1 MDNIGFLTKSIE
13 ISEIQSNGNIL
24 AKFCL
29 CDFSVNGNGVRLNRD
44 TVETWMSSLV
54 NQPLVGRIGYAG
66 DFTGHNMRTATITC
80 ADGEKRKTVVF
91 DTEAIGTFTDVA
103 IETVD
108 DVDYIVGSAEIWS
121 RYPMVCELIKKRAAE
136 GTLHTSWEIS
146 VAESHRD
153 GNVKV
158 IDSGCFTALCVL
170 GKNVRPAYE
179 SSRMMEVA
187 ESFEDTEFSEA
198 LSMDISNESNK
209 EVTKMDENEKLASAV
224 EPETQDAPVVSEAGN
239 PEEDKKAK
247 PTGDENVDDP
257 APTDEQE
264 DEKDDKTETSSLTVR
279 DLRYKLE
286 CMLRNNGKD
295 GYIDFMF
302 PEDHTFLLKP
312 YGCASG
318 ELEYEQYGYTVDGDA
333 ITLGDPVKVKLVA
346 TPIAMSNAI
355 AEKTNAL
362 VEASTKI
369 SDLETQLTELS
380 VYKEAAKK
388 AAAEKAAAEK
398 LEKEN
403 ALKEYATKSG
413 LITEQECSE
422 DEAIKTMISEL
433 NENGIKELI
442 ADRLIA
448 SLAEKSQEKEIEVSS
463 KNKPEENVACM
474 NLYDGK
480 SDNVE
485 CDLVS
490 TYINKKN

>member
-29 CDFSVNGNGVRLNRD
+29 CDFSVNGNGVQLNRD

-146 VAESHRD
+146 VAEYHRD
-153 GNVKV
+153 GEVKV
-158 IDSGCFTALCVL
+158 IDDGCFTALCVL
-170 GKNVRPAYE
+170 GKNVQPAYE
-179 SSRMMEVA
+179 SSRMLEVA

-209 EVTKMDENEKLASAV
+209 EVIRMDENEKLASAV
-224 EPETQDAPVVSEAGN
+224 DPETQDAPVVSEAGN

-264 DEKDDKTETSSLTVR
+264 DKKDDKTETSSLTMR
-279 DLRYKLE
+279 DLRHKLE
-286 CMLRNNGKD
+286 ITVCNRD
-295 GYIDFMF
+295 GAGHIDFLF
-302 PEDHTFLLKP
+302 PEDHTFLYKK
-312 YGCASG
+312 YENNGG
-318 ELEYEQYGYTVDGDA
+318 ELIYYQYTYEMNGDEVT
-333 ITLGDPVKVKLVA
+333 IGQPTRVELVA
-346 TPIAMSNAI
+346 SPVAMSQI
-355 AEKTNAL
+355 ISEKTDAL

-369 SDLETQLTELS
+369 SELETQLAELS
-380 VYKEAAKK
+380 VYKEAAEK

-413 LITEQECSE
+413 LVTEQECSE

-448 SLAEKSQEKEIEVSS
+448 SLTEKPAEKEIEISS
-463 KNKPEENVACM
+463 KNEPEQNVACM

-490 TYINKKN
+490 AYINKKN